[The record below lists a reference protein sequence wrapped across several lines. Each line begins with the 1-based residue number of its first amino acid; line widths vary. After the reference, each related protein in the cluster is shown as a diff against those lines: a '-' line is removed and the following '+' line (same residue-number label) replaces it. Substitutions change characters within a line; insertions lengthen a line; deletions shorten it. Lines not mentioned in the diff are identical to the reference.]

1 MFPAFVNGLDSRSLT
16 GGPSLLLQMVAA
28 VVERRVTFLSIRL
41 SRGVPGTLDTR
52 RSIRSIRAIDTC
64 GRRAYGLR
72 TIKTAVGNSDLHL
85 GGGLWLTPQP
95 AV

>member
-52 RSIRSIRAIDTC
+52 RSIRAIDTC
-64 GRRAYGLR
+64 VRRAYGLR

-85 GGGLWLTPQP
+85 GGGLWLMPQP